1 VATLLGLNR
10 QSVEHLEIFMKHHL
24 ILAASTVIALASG
37 SALADGTVITGATP
51 IGGPTL
57 LPDASLRSTFSP
69 PALFS
74 GPPPSW
80 TGPYLGV
87 NAGYLSDGGS
97 AVNIGA
103 FPIGP
108 GAYPSDIAVLSGS
121 MTPNGSSFLGGAQF
135 GYNYQFSDAL
145 FAGLETDIQGSTL
158 KGNSALA
165 NGAPYGGA
173 PLFISEFGGLTAQK
187 SILSL
192 GTVRGRVGFLLTP
205 AISAFATAGLA
216 YGQVG
221 LSTTST
227 VTGIFNPTGAPVAN
241 AFGATHYSNARTGW
255 TAGGGI
261 EGYLSANWSA
271 KIEYLYYDLGVTTGY
286 TPYVASFSSLPG
298 ALLSYGA
305 SKSSTSFTGQVARLG
320 VNYHLAC
327 APAPIVAKY

>member
-1 VATLLGLNR
+1 
-10 QSVEHLEIFMKHHL
+10 MKHHL

-121 MTPNGSSFLGGAQF
+121 LTPNGSSFLGGAQF

-145 FAGLETDIQGSTL
+145 FAGVETDIQGS
-158 KGNSALA
+158 NSEGELRSRERRAL
-165 NGAPYGGA
+165 
-173 PLFISEFGGLTAQK
+173 
-187 SILSL
+187 
-192 GTVRGRVGFLLTP
+192 RR
-205 AISAFATAGLA
+205 
-216 YGQVG
+216 
-221 LSTTST
+221 
-227 VTGIFNPTGAPVAN
+227 
-241 AFGATHYSNARTGW
+241 R
-255 TAGGGI
+255 
-261 EGYLSANWSA
+261 
-271 KIEYLYYDLGVTTGY
+271 
-286 TPYVASFSSLPG
+286 SSLYFRIRRFDRAEEHSVSWHGSRSRWISFDAGNKRLRDSRPG
-298 ALLSYGA
+298 LWSG
-305 SKSSTSFTGQVARLG
+305 RLE
-320 VNYHLAC
+320 HD
-327 APAPIVAKY
+327 